1 LDLSGEE
8 IDDNGVQHIADAL
21 RNNIVRMIHYFS
33 SDIDCLPFLK
43 TLTSLKLGQNRIG
56 EAGAQHLADAL
67 RGNTVGLFFFSFY
80 IHILI

>member
-8 IDDNGVQHIADAL
+8 IDDNGAQHIADAL
-21 RNNIVRMIHYFS
+21 RNNTVRMIHYFS
-33 SDIDCLPFLK
+33 SDIYCLPFLK
-43 TLTSLKLGQNRIG
+43 TLTSLKLRQNRIG

-67 RGNTVGLFFFSFY
+67 RGNTVGFFFFSFY